1 MAPKIVNFFCFQR
14 LIHLLYVS
22 KEFAEIF
29 TAEPGRTKAVNKFD
43 SESQN
48 QGQNRFRTLVDEG
61 KTWNQA
67 EVEAFEDTR
76 RSCWFRRSCN
86 VFDPEIADS
95 YSNQE
100 ALDVLNFDHENH
112 IRKSKG
118 GQEENFKEM
127 LVHSITR
134 VSSKSWRIQRVY

>member
-1 MAPKIVNFFCFQR
+1 MKEKPEIRRKSKPLKI
-14 LIHLLYVS
+14 HD
-22 KEFAEIF
+22 E
-29 TAEPGRTKAVNKFD
+29 AVD
-43 SESQN
+43 
-48 QGQNRFRTLVDEG
+48 
-61 KTWNQA
+61 
-67 EVEAFEDTR
+67 
-76 RSCWFRRSCN
+76 

-134 VSSKSWRIQRVY
+134 VSSKS